1 MVLPRRLRAA
11 VVGALLAAHPYE
23 EPAFDL
29 IETAA
34 LPGSGGAGRIG
45 RLERP
50 TPLREFAAQVASAL
64 PPTAV
69 GVRAAG
75 DPDRAIERVA
85 VCGGAGDF
93 LLEAVAASG
102 ADAYVTADLRH
113 HRAGEALEDA
123 ALHVPGP
130 ARRDPLGHRV
140 PLAGR
145 GGRPARRRARPTGG
159 DTRGHVVSRTCTD
172 PWSIQAPSAGAPR

>member
-1 MVLPRRLRAA
+1 M
-11 VVGALLAAHPYE
+11 
-23 EPAFDL
+23 
-29 IETAA
+29 
-34 LPGSGGAGRIG
+34 
-45 RLERP
+45 
-50 TPLREFAAQVASAL
+50 PLREFAAQVAAAL

-102 ADAYVTADLRH
+102 VDAYVTADLRH

-123 ALHVPGP
+123 ALHGGP
-130 ARRDPLGHRV
+130 ALVDATHWATECPWLAEAAALLVAGLGE
-140 PLAGR
+140 
-145 GGRPARRRARPTGG
+145 GG
-159 DTRGHVVSRTCTD
+159 DTVGTRVSTTCTD
-172 PWSIQAPSAGAPR
+172 PWSIQAPSARSPR